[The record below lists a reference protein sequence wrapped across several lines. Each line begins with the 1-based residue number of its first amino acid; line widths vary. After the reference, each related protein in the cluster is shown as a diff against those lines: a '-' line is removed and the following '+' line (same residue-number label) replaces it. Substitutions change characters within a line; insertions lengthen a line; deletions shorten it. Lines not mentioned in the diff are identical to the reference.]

1 MIIVQQNSVINYQG
15 IRYKATGEYRQPR
28 SKEVYLKG
36 NGGLNAAKHNMYE
49 SRLIYEPDV
58 STLTNEVI
66 ERFEKGTLKS
76 FVRSG
81 YITMDSDGS
90 FFWHKN
96 KPQYHKDG
104 NFLLDRYNKDPC
116 GAWDSSGD
124 KCYLPQRNVWRHY
137 EPAIYKDEDMP
148 TLSMYELKYIDASE
162 MCFKV

>member
-36 NGGLNAAKHNMYE
+36 GGGLNTAKYNMYE

-76 FVRSG
+76 FIRSG

-96 KPQYHKDG
+96 KPKYH
-104 NFLLDRYNKDPC
+104 DPC
-116 GAWDSSGD
+116 GEWDSSGD
-124 KCYLPQRNVWRHY
+124 KCELPQNNLWRHY
-137 EPAIYKDEDMP
+137 EPAIYKIDEDRP
-148 TLSMYELKYIDASE
+148 TLSMYELKYIDASQ